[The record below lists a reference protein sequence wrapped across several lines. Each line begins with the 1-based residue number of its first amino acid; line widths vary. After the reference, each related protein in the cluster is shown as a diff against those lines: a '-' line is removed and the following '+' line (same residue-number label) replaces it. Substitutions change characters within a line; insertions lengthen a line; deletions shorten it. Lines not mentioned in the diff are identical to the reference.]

1 MSRSPETRPSLLV
14 RLKNRADDEAWFEF
28 TEIYRPIVY
37 RLARRKGMQHAD
49 ADDLA
54 QQVLTAVARAIDR
67 WKNDPA
73 RARFR
78 TWLHRV
84 ATNAIINALT
94 RGAPDRGSGDARLQ
108 SLLDQR
114 PTTDAPD
121 SDLIRIEHRRE
132 VFRWAARQIRP
143 EFQPATWDAFWLT
156 SVEENSI
163 NEVATKLRLTRGAIY
178 AARSRVM
185 RRLRE
190 KIADWEGAGG
200 EGVNQ

>member
-1 MSRSPETRPSLLV
+1 MSASPETRPSLLV
-14 RLKNRADDEAWFEF
+14 RLKGQADDEAWFEF
-28 TEIYRPIVY
+28 TEIYQPLIY
-37 RLARRKGMQHAD
+37 RLACRRGMQPAD
-49 ADDLA
+49 ADDLV
-54 QQVLTAVARAIDR
+54 QQVLAAVARAIDR
-67 WKNDPA
+67 WKEDPA

-94 RGAPDRGSGDARLQ
+94 RGAPDRGSGDTGLHA
-108 SLLDQR
+108 LLDQR
-114 PTTDAPD
+114 PTADGPA
-121 SDLIRIEHRRE
+121 SDLLRIEHRRE

-156 SVEENSI
+156 SVEERTI
-163 NEVATKLRLTRGAIY
+163 DATAAELRLTRGAVY

-190 KIADWEGAGG
+190 KVAEWEGGA
-200 EGVNQ
+200 EGRA